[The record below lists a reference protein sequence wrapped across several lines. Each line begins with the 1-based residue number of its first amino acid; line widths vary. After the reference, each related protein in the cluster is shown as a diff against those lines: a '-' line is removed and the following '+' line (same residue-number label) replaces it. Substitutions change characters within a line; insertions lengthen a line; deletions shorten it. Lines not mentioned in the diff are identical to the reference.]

1 MARGSLATEIER
13 ELERRADIHVAAE
26 EAGDT
31 VVLSGLVD
39 TPELRATAER
49 LAAALARGKRIDNN
63 IEVMATLP
71 ELEQDTASLP
81 ERRLGAIE
89 PPPAGHAPEMG
100 AREVP
105 PAGGIAESIADV
117 EIPNTELA
125 PDFTDQPLT
134 TDYQAVSE
142 DTDSGDTVYFP
153 PTDPVVRPAA
163 GGNIEVVG
171 GFQATSMDSAEVAP
185 SAIDGQPGDEAL
197 ADAIR
202 RELLEDA
209 STTDLAIEV
218 VVRNRVARLR
228 GRVTGVEDAENAE
241 AVAGRVPGVLEV
253 VEELEVD
260 ELGSG

>member
-1 MARGSLATEIER
+1 MARGSLSTQIER
-13 ELERRADIHVAAE
+13 ELEQQAEIHVAAE
-26 EAGDT
+26 ESDDA

-71 ELEQDTASLP
+71 ESEPDAVVSPEQ
-81 ERRLGAIE
+81 RIGAVE
-89 PPPAGHAPEMG
+89 PPYGEAPD
-100 AREVP
+100 AVTREVP

-117 EIPNTELA
+117 ETPNTELA

-134 TDYQAVSE
+134 TDYQAIAE
-142 DTDSGDTVYFP
+142 DTRSGDAVYFP

-163 GGNIEVVG
+163 GGNIEVIG
-171 GFQATSMDSAEVAP
+171 GFQATSMDTAEVAP

-197 ADAIR
+197 ADAVR

-209 STTDLAIEV
+209 STTDLAIAV
-218 VVRNRVARLR
+218 QVRNRVARLR
-228 GRVTGVEDAENAE
+228 GRVTDIDDAENAE
-241 AVAGRVPGVLEV
+241 AVAARVPGIIEV
-253 VEELEVD
+253 IEELEVGD
-260 ELGSG
+260 

>member
-1 MARGSLATEIER
+1 MARGSLSTQIER
-13 ELERRADIHVAAE
+13 ELERQAEIHVAAE
-26 EAGDT
+26 ESDDA

-63 IEVMATLP
+63 IEVMVTRP
-71 ELEQDTASLP
+71 EIEQDAVDLP
-81 ERRLGAIE
+81 ERRIGGVE
-89 PPPAGHAPEMG
+89 PPPSGHAPE
-100 AREVP
+100 AETRDVP

-117 EIPNTELA
+117 DNPNTELA

-142 DTDSGDTVYFP
+142 DTDSGDAVYFP
-153 PTDPVVRPAA
+153 PTDPVVRPAT
-163 GGNIEVVG
+163 GGNIEVIG
-171 GFQATSMDSAEVAP
+171 GFQATSMDTTEVAP
-185 SAIDGQPGDEAL
+185 SALDGQPGDEAL

-209 STTDLAIEV
+209 STTDLPIEV

-228 GRVTGVEDAENAE
+228 GRVAGIEDVENAE

-253 VEELEVD
+253 IEELEV
-260 ELGSG
+260 ES